1 MTQEPEDINTRNN
14 PESRVAEESASQI
27 GSRSS
32 AGGPIFSGARQ
43 ADAVPGVPDPEEGD
57 PQAGTAG
64 GNPVEGVTI
73 DPADAEQA
81 VPADEGPEHPGAR

>member
-1 MTQEPEDINTRNN
+1 MTQEPDEINTHNN

-32 AGGPIFSGARQ
+32 AGGPIYSGARQ
-43 ADAVPGVPDPEEGD
+43 AGAVPGVPDPSEGD
-57 PQAGTAG
+57 PNAGTAG
-64 GNPVEGVTI
+64 GNPVEGITI

-81 VPADEGPEHPGAR
+81 VRGDEGPEHPGAR